1 MIKLDVEEYCHNC
14 PLFEPVCVGGV
25 ETYYAGEEE
34 KTYIYGDIFV
44 QCENKAE
51 CQHAAR
57 FVENKK

>member
-1 MIKLDVEEYCHNC
+1 MIKLDVEEYCHDC
-14 PLFEPVCVGGV
+14 PFFEAVNAGGI

-34 KTYIYGDIFV
+34 KNYIYGDIIV
-44 QCENKAE
+44 QCKNKAK